1 MGAEPSPAG
10 CQLPNIARMG
20 SRVKILRL
28 DLCQQGQVW
37 AGLGRDANSVCHT
50 LSSEGGENLDIELA

>member
-10 CQLPNIARMG
+10 CHLPSIARMG
-20 SRVKILRL
+20 PRVKILRL

-37 AGLGRDANSVCHT
+37 AGVGRDANGVCHT
-50 LSSEGGENLDIELA
+50 LSSEGGEKLDMELE